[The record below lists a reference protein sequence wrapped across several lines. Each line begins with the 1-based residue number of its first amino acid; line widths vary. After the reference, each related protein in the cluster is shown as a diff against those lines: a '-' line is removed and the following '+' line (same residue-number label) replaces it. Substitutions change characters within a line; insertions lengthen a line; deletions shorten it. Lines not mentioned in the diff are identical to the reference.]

1 MPVDNETIGALRS
14 LFRELAEH
22 EGSRLQH
29 VGRLC
34 GFASKLQGLE
44 CCADTESRLHVFVNG
59 AEVFDCTFQDRKDDF
74 RNLLAV
80 MAGFAKE
87 LGEASA
93 PAGFSH
99 YKLDCVIK
107 PPPNGEGHAVRLE
120 TVNTA
125 SEQRFC
131 FSKV

>member
-1 MPVDNETIGALRS
+1 MPVDNETIEALRS

-34 GFASKLQGLE
+34 GFAAKLEGLE
-44 CCADTESRLHVFVNG
+44 CRADAECRLHVFVDG
-59 AEVFDCTFQDRKDDF
+59 AEVFDCTFRDGKGDF

-80 MAGFAKE
+80 MSGFAKE
-87 LGEASA
+87 LGEASS
-93 PAGFSH
+93 PAGFSP

-107 PPPNGEGHAVRLE
+107 PPANGEGHAVRLE
-120 TVNTA
+120 TVNTG
-125 SEQRFC
+125 SEQGFR